1 MPAVVSFL
9 AARRPS
15 ADVGAGIPQRLG
27 PLGLNLFR
35 LLNQECSYLEAV
47 ASYTESATAQMVV
60 GVPFRNSSWGRMSC

>member
-27 PLGLNLFR
+27 PLGLNLFC
-35 LLNQECSYLEAV
+35 LLNQECCYLEAV
-47 ASYTESATAQMVV
+47 DSFTESTTAQMVV
-60 GVPFRNSSWGRMSC
+60 GVPLRNTGLGADV